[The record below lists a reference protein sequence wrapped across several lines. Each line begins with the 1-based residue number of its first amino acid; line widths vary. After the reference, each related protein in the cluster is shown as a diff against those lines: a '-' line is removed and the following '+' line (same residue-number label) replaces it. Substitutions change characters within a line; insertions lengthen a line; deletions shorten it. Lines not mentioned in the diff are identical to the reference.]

1 MHSKCIRSPRTRPGL
16 SRTLTRLSLGA
27 GWGIQPEQPPH
38 TPSWVPAARTHRV
51 AAALGTGQCG
61 YNCEKEETVTG
72 GGGGKEVGRARVKWE
87 AAASSGERFL
97 LHKFVSMT
105 PAPRTTGVPAPRSR
119 PHPGLTHCTQ
129 VPEPGQISP
138 RRSAASPG
146 GLWGAVPAAARAPGQ
161 TQGWKKRKHRAGE
174 KAAGAPPPSAPANQ
188 RRGSAGCSA
197 GEPLPSTVQPACR
210 SAFLSP
216 VSPPRVGARCKPQT
230 RGPVDKFGEQREGGS
245 VPAEARPRRPGVS
258 QPHR

>member
-1 MHSKCIRSPRTRPGL
+1 MHSFPRTRPGL
-16 SRTLTRLSLGA
+16 SRTLTGLSPGA
-27 GWGIQPEQPPH
+27 GWGFQPEQPPH
-38 TPSWVPAARTHRV
+38 TASWVPAARTHRV

-61 YNCEKEETVTG
+61 YNCEKEETVNG

-105 PAPRTTGVPAPRSR
+105 PAPRTAGVPAPRSRSR

-138 RRSAASPG
+138 RRSAASRG
-146 GLWGAVPAAARAPGQ
+146 GLWGAVPAVARAPGQ

-197 GEPLPSTVQPACR
+197 GEPLPSTVQPGRR
-210 SAFLSP
+210 SAFLPRSP
-216 VSPPRVGARCKPQT
+216 RPVWERGANRRPEVLLT
-230 RGPVDKFGEQREGGS
+230 SLENSER
-245 VPAEARPRRPGVS
+245 EARPRRPGVS